1 MKISSLIGSFARNFL
16 PPKIYFKFYRFVKRS
31 RLKVGAGSFVHDTV
45 QIIGQSNVAIDRNVV
60 IGESG
65 WFNVNH
71 REVGKSAILIGDNCF
86 FGRRSFLSS
95 GDKIQF
101 GEYCLTAADC
111 RFLGSSHEIS
121 DPSMPYVTTGTTRGD
136 SIVIGHKLFFGYGSV
151 VLGNVTIGSG
161 SVIGAG
167 ALILEDVPSFS
178 MVVGNPGK
186 VVRRY
191 SFSQKAW
198 IPIGILC
205 PSDLDENPSDVAFL
219 AMLRRRGGTPSLPI
233 IAAGSDMG
241 NL

>member
-1 MKISSLIGSFARNFL
+1 MKISSVIGSFARNVL
-16 PPKIYFKFYRFVKRS
+16 PPKIYFKFYRFIRRT
-31 RLKVGAGSFVHDTV
+31 RLQVGARSFVHDTV
-45 QIIGQSNVAIDRNVV
+45 QIIGQSNVVIGRNVV

-71 REVGKSAILIGDNCF
+71 REAGKSAILIGDNCF
-86 FGRRSFLSS
+86 LGRRSFLSS

-121 DPSMPYVTTGTTRGD
+121 DPSTPYVTTGTTRGD
-136 SIVIGHKLFFGYGSV
+136 SIVIGHNVFFGCGAV

-161 SVIGAG
+161 CVIGAG
-167 ALILEDVPSFS
+167 ALILEDVPPFS

-186 VVRRY
+186 VVQRY
-191 SFSQKAW
+191 SFSKMAW

-205 PSDLDENPSDVAFL
+205 PSDLDENPSDDTFL
-219 AMLRRRGGTPSLPI
+219 AMLRRTGGTPGLPI